1 MKQKIIY
8 ENEQLDLE
16 IDLNEGLALING
28 EHFEYEISEYNG
40 RYYFR
45 VGNQLWIL
53 ANVQV
58 KGTQI
63 RFNING
69 YPVQLHI
76 KNEQALLLET
86 LGMKP
91 ELEQS
96 TKVIKAPMPGKVL
109 SIEVEEGN
117 QVQEG
122 ETILVLEAMKMEN
135 EIKSPIQGRIKT
147 IQVELG
153 QTIDKQTLLVE
164 LE

>member
-8 ENEQLDLE
+8 KNEQLDLE

-96 TKVIKAPMPGKVL
+96 TKDIKAPMPGKVL

>member
-8 ENEQLDLE
+8 KNEQLDLE

-28 EHFEYEISEYNG
+28 EYFEYEISKYNG

-69 YPVQLHI
+69 YTVQLHI

-96 TKVIKAPMPGKVL
+96 TKDIKAPMPGKVL

>member
-1 MKQKIIY
+1 MG
-8 ENEQLDLE
+8 NT
-16 IDLNEGLALING
+16 LNMRSASITAVV
-28 EHFEYEISEYNG
+28 H
-40 RYYFR
+40 FR

-53 ANVQV
+53 GNVQV

-63 RFNING
+63 RFNIDR
-69 YPVQLHI
+69 YPVQLQI

-122 ETILVLEAMKMEN
+122 ETILVLEAMKWKM
-135 EIKSPIQGRIKT
+135 KSSHQFRARIKT

-153 QTIDKQTLLVE
+153 QNIDKQTLLVE

>member
-8 ENEQLDLE
+8 KNEQLDLE

-28 EHFEYEISEYNG
+28 EYFEYEISEYNG

-45 VGNQLWIL
+45 VGKQLWIL

-96 TKVIKAPMPGKVL
+96 TKDIKAPMPGKVL

>member
-1 MKQKIIY
+1 MAGP
-8 ENEQLDLE
+8 L
-16 IDLNEGLALING
+16 GCASG
-28 EHFEYEISEYNG
+28 MVSV
-40 RYYFR
+40 R
-45 VGNQLWIL
+45 NQLWGLQTCQKSENWIDHHE
-53 ANVQV
+53 A
-58 KGTQI
+58 
-63 RFNING
+63 F
-69 YPVQLHI
+69 
-76 KNEQALLLET
+76 ET

-96 TKVIKAPMPGKVL
+96 TKVIKAPMPGKVQ

>member
-16 IDLNEGLALING
+16 IDLNVGLALING

-53 ANVQV
+53 ADVQV

-63 RFNING
+63 QFNIDG
-69 YPVQLHI
+69 YPVQLQI

-96 TKVIKAPMPGKVL
+96 TKDIKAPMPGKVL

-135 EIKSPIQGRIKT
+135 EIKSPIEGRIKT